1 MAQTLSLLTLSWIPL
16 KPMPQKHHHD
26 DALTLK
32 KDPEK
37 TLMMNEI
44 HGKHVHHE
52 VTATTTTR
60 RRA

>member
-1 MAQTLSLLTLSWIPL
+1 
-16 KPMPQKHHHD
+16 MPQKHDASRED
-26 DALTLK
+26 D
-32 KDPEK
+32 EK
-37 TLMMNEI
+37 TKMNEI